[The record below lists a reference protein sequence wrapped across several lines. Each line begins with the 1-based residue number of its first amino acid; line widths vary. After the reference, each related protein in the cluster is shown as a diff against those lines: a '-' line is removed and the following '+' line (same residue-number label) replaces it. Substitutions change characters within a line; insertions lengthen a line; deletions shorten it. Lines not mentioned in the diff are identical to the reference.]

1 MKPKAQVEYR
11 PIKNLKELPGNPR
24 TIKKDQFEKLK
35 QSIKDNA
42 DYFEARPII
51 LSDRTGELVILA
63 GNQRYKAA
71 KAIGLKEVPTVLLPN
86 LTVHHAVNVMT
97 GEWQGHHVAVL
108 CDGCHQKWE
117 AKVNRIRSMR

>member
-11 PIKNLKELPGNPR
+11 AIADLKELPGNPR

-71 KAIGLKEVPTVLLPN
+71 AEKAAIIVELSDREKAIVARLN
-86 LTVHHAVNVMT
+86 
-97 GEWQGHHVAVL
+97 GEA
-108 CDGCHQKWE
+108 
-117 AKVNRIRSMR
+117 A

>member
-11 PIKNLKELPGNPR
+11 AIAELKELPGNPR

-63 GNQRYKAA
+63 GNSIVVNCLE
-71 KAIGLKEVPTVLLPN
+71 AIFNGLE
-86 LTVHHAVNVMT
+86 
-97 GEWQGHHVAVL
+97 
-108 CDGCHQKWE
+108 
-117 AKVNRIRSMR
+117 RSTK